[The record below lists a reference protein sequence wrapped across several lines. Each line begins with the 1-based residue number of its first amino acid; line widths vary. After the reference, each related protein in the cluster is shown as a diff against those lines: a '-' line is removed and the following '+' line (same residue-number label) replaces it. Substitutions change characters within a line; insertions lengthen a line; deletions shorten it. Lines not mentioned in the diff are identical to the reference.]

1 KDDGKKVSDN
11 SGQDADDKKF
21 AVKDQQSKAMPNV
34 GSATVE
40 SVSSTSQETVEASDK
55 NAFSNLVNTSKLK
68 TQAKVNQKNADQN
81 NDGKDDG
88 KKVSD
93 NSGQDADDKKVA
105 VKDQQSKAMPN
116 VGSATVE
123 SVSSTSQ
130 ETVEAS
136 DRNAFSNL
144 VNNSKSK
151 TQAKVN
157 QKNADQNNDGKK
169 VSDNSGQDADDKKV
183 AVKDQQ
189 SDEKQ
194 TEKDQTATVQ
204 AEIQPV
210 QLQEVKAISETDVK
224 PSVTENQ
231 PSDAVTVSEVSE
243 SDSNQ
248 KLATI
253 QQTVTIDGQTD
264 EAQAHPSKDAD
275 EKTQASAATT
285 QNGPTVGVQTK
296 DTVQTSLEQMQA
308 FQSTS
313 VAQTQQTSQNQ
324 VQQATNQPQ
333 QTQSIVKV
341 EEVGTVQNVE
351 TQASDAKVDLNE
363 LATLNN
369 QAQAIQTAPA
379 DTKAAF
385 SAKMNVAT
393 TRAAEKLAQ
402 PIVEKVSTSVA
413 PNGELKTITLQ
424 LTPAKLGN
432 VRIVMHVSEQ
442 GISLKFNVQTD
453 QAKQLLQSVTG
464 KLEQILKNAEANATQ
479 RTTQSFN
486 LQKADQPETVTKTP
500 QFEQDTSS
508 LLNSNQNGSQQFNQ
522 NSMRQMR
529 TVNGYR
535 KAPVLETK
543 QEDEDKKEQVP
554 TSTISILA

>member
-1 KDDGKKVSDN
+1 ME
-11 SGQDADDKKF
+11 
-21 AVKDQQSKAMPNV
+21 KAMPSV
-34 GSATVE
+34 SSAAVE
-40 SVSSTSQETVEASDK
+40 SVSSTSQKTVKASDK
-55 NAFSNLVNTSKLK
+55 NAFSKLVNKSRSK
-68 TQAKVNQKNADQN
+68 TQAKVNQKNAGQN

-93 NSGQDADDKKVA
+93 NSKQDADDK
-105 VKDQQSKAMPN
+105 
-116 VGSATVE
+116 E
-123 SVSSTSQ
+123 
-130 ETVEAS
+130 
-136 DRNAFSNL
+136 
-144 VNNSKSK
+144 
-151 TQAKVN
+151 
-157 QKNADQNNDGKK
+157 
-169 VSDNSGQDADDKKV
+169 V

-204 AEIQPV
+204 AEVQPV
-210 QLQEVKAISETDVK
+210 QVQEVKAISGTDVK

-231 PSDAVTVSEVSE
+231 TSDAATVSEVSE
-243 SDSNQ
+243 SDSEQ

-253 QQTVTIDGQTD
+253 QQTVTIDDQTD
-264 EAQAHPSKDAD
+264 EAQAQPAEDAD

-285 QNGPTVGVQTK
+285 QNGQTVDVQTK
-296 DTVQTSLEQMQA
+296 DNVQTSREQMQA
-308 FQSTS
+308 VQATST
-313 VAQTQQTSQNQ
+313 AQTQQTNQNQ

-333 QTQSIVKV
+333 QTRSTVKV

-351 TQASDAKVDLNE
+351 TQAGDAKVDLNE

-369 QAQAIQTAPA
+369 QAQAIQTAPV

-413 PNGELKTITLQ
+413 PNGGLKTITLQ
-424 LTPAKLGN
+424 LTPARLGN
-432 VRIVMHVSEQ
+432 VRVVMHVSEQ

-508 LLNSNQNGSQQFNQ
+508 LLNSNQNGSHQFNQ
-522 NSMRQMR
+522 NGMRQMR

-535 KAPVLETK
+535 KVPVLETK
-543 QEDEDKKEQVP
+543 QEDEDRKEQVP

>member
-1 KDDGKKVSDN
+1 MEKV
-11 SGQDADDKKF
+11 
-21 AVKDQQSKAMPNV
+21 MPNV

-40 SVSSTSQETVEASDK
+40 SVSGTSQKTVKASDK
-55 NAFSNLVNTSKLK
+55 NAFSKLVNKSKSK
-68 TQAKVNQKNADQN
+68 TQAKVNQKNANQN

-93 NSGQDADDKKVA
+93 NSK
-105 VKDQQSKAMPN
+105 
-116 VGSATVE
+116 
-123 SVSSTSQ
+123 
-130 ETVEAS
+130 
-136 DRNAFSNL
+136 
-144 VNNSKSK
+144 
-151 TQAKVN
+151 
-157 QKNADQNNDGKK
+157 
-169 VSDNSGQDADDKKV
+169 QDADDKKV

-210 QLQEVKAISETDVK
+210 QVQEVKAISETDVK

-231 PSDAVTVSEVSE
+231 TSDAATVSEVSE
-243 SDSNQ
+243 SDSDQ

-253 QQTVTIDGQTD
+253 QQTVTIDVQTD
-264 EAQAHPSKDAD
+264 EAQAQPVEDAD

-285 QNGPTVGVQTK
+285 QNGQTVDVQTK
-296 DTVQTSLEQMQA
+296 DNVQTSREQMQA
-308 FQSTS
+308 VQATS
-313 VAQTQQTSQNQ
+313 VAQTQQ
-324 VQQATNQPQ
+324 ATNQPQ
-333 QTQSIVKV
+333 AMNQTQQTQSTVKV

-369 QAQAIQTAPA
+369 QARAIQTAPA

-413 PNGELKTITLQ
+413 PNGGLKTITLQ

-522 NSMRQMR
+522 NGMRQMR

>member
-1 KDDGKKVSDN
+1 MEKV
-11 SGQDADDKKF
+11 
-21 AVKDQQSKAMPNV
+21 MPNV

-40 SVSSTSQETVEASDK
+40 SVSGTSPKTVKASNK
-55 NAFSNLVNTSKLK
+55 NAFSKLVNKSKSK

-93 NSGQDADDKKVA
+93 NSKQDADDKKVA
-105 VKDQQSKAMPN
+105 
-116 VGSATVE
+116 G
-123 SVSSTSQ
+123 
-130 ETVEAS
+130 
-136 DRNAFSNL
+136 
-144 VNNSKSK
+144 
-151 TQAKVN
+151 
-157 QKNADQNNDGKK
+157 
-169 VSDNSGQDADDKKV
+169 
-183 AVKDQQ
+183 KDQQ

-204 AEIQPV
+204 AEV
-210 QLQEVKAISETDVK
+210 QQVQVQEVKAISETDVK
-224 PSVTENQ
+224 PSVTENKT
-231 PSDAVTVSEVSE
+231 SDAATVSEVSE
-243 SDSNQ
+243 SDSDQ
-248 KLATI
+248 KSATV
-253 QQTVTIDGQTD
+253 QQTGTTDVQT
-264 EAQAHPSKDAD
+264 EEVQAQPAEDAD
-275 EKTQASAATT
+275 EKTQASAAMA
-285 QNGPTVGVQTK
+285 QNGQTVDVQTN
-296 DTVQTSLEQMQA
+296 VQTSQEQMQA
-308 FQSTS
+308 VQATS
-313 VAQTQQTSQNQ
+313 VAQTQQTNQNQ

-333 QTQSIVKV
+333 QTQSTVKV

-351 TQASDAKVDLNE
+351 AQASDAKVDLNE

-369 QAQAIQTAPA
+369 QSQALQSAPA

-402 PIVEKVSTSVA
+402 PIVEKVSTSVGQ
-413 PNGELKTITLQ
+413 NGGLKTITLQ

-432 VRIVMHVSEQ
+432 VRVVMHVSEQ

-522 NSMRQMR
+522 NGMRQMR

>member
-1 KDDGKKVSDN
+1 MEKV
-11 SGQDADDKKF
+11 
-21 AVKDQQSKAMPNV
+21 MPNV

-40 SVSSTSQETVEASDK
+40 SVSGTSPKTVKASDK
-55 NAFSNLVNTSKLK
+55 NAFSKLVNKSKSK

-93 NSGQDADDKKVA
+93 NSKQDADDKKVA
-105 VKDQQSKAMPN
+105 
-116 VGSATVE
+116 G
-123 SVSSTSQ
+123 
-130 ETVEAS
+130 
-136 DRNAFSNL
+136 
-144 VNNSKSK
+144 
-151 TQAKVN
+151 
-157 QKNADQNNDGKK
+157 
-169 VSDNSGQDADDKKV
+169 
-183 AVKDQQ
+183 KDQQ

-204 AEIQPV
+204 AEV
-210 QLQEVKAISETDVK
+210 QQVQVQEVKAISETDVK

-231 PSDAVTVSEVSE
+231 TSDAATVSEVSE
-243 SDSNQ
+243 SDSDQ
-248 KLATI
+248 KSATV
-253 QQTVTIDGQTD
+253 QQTGTTDVQT
-264 EAQAHPSKDAD
+264 EEVQAQPAEDAD
-275 EKTQASAATT
+275 EKTQASAAMA
-285 QNGPTVGVQTK
+285 QNEQTVDVQTN
-296 DTVQTSLEQMQA
+296 VQTSQEQMQA
-308 FQSTS
+308 VQATS
-313 VAQTQQTSQNQ
+313 VAQTQQTNQNQ

-333 QTQSIVKV
+333 QTQSTVKV

-351 TQASDAKVDLNE
+351 AQASDAKVDLNE

-369 QAQAIQTAPA
+369 QAQALQSAPA

-402 PIVEKVSTSVA
+402 PIVEKVSTSVGQ
-413 PNGELKTITLQ
+413 NGGLKTITLQ

-432 VRIVMHVSEQ
+432 VRVVMHVSEQ

-522 NSMRQMR
+522 NGMRQMR

>member
-1 KDDGKKVSDN
+1 MGKTI
-11 SGQDADDKKF
+11 
-21 AVKDQQSKAMPNV
+21 PNV
-34 GSATVE
+34 SSVAVE
-40 SVSSTSQETVEASDK
+40 SVSGTSQKTVKASDK
-55 NAFSNLVNTSKLK
+55 NAFSKLVNKSKSK
-68 TQAKVNQKNADQN
+68 TQAKVNQKNAGQN

-93 NSGQDADDKKVA
+93 NSKQDADDKKVA
-105 VKDQQSKAMPN
+105 
-116 VGSATVE
+116 G
-123 SVSSTSQ
+123 
-130 ETVEAS
+130 
-136 DRNAFSNL
+136 
-144 VNNSKSK
+144 
-151 TQAKVN
+151 
-157 QKNADQNNDGKK
+157 
-169 VSDNSGQDADDKKV
+169 
-183 AVKDQQ
+183 KDQQ

-210 QLQEVKAISETDVK
+210 QVQEVKAISETDVK
-224 PSVTENQ
+224 PSVTEDQ
-231 PSDAVTVSEVSE
+231 TSDAATVSEVSE
-243 SDSNQ
+243 SDSEQ
-248 KLATI
+248 KPATI
-253 QQTVTIDGQTD
+253 QQTVTIDVQTD
-264 EAQAHPSKDAD
+264 EAQAQPAEDAD

-285 QNGPTVGVQTK
+285 QNGQTVDVQTK
-296 DTVQTSLEQMQA
+296 DNVQTSREQMQA
-308 FQSTS
+308 VQATS
-313 VAQTQQTSQNQ
+313 VAQTQQTNQNQ

-333 QTQSIVKV
+333 QTQSTVKV

-369 QAQAIQTAPA
+369 QAQAIQTAQA

-413 PNGELKTITLQ
+413 PNGGLKTITLQ

-522 NSMRQMR
+522 NGMRQMR

>member
-1 KDDGKKVSDN
+1 MGK
-11 SGQDADDKKF
+11 AI
-21 AVKDQQSKAMPNV
+21 PNV
-34 GSATVE
+34 NSVAVE
-40 SVSSTSQETVEASDK
+40 SVSSTSQKTVKASDE
-55 NAFSNLVNTSKLK
+55 NAFSKLVNKSRSK
-68 TQAKVNQKNADQN
+68 TQAKVNQKNVGQN

-93 NSGQDADDKKVA
+93 NSKQDADDKKVA
-105 VKDQQSKAMPN
+105 VKDQQ
-116 VGSATVE
+116 
-123 SVSSTSQ
+123 
-130 ETVEAS
+130 
-136 DRNAFSNL
+136 F
-144 VNNSKSK
+144 
-151 TQAKVN
+151 
-157 QKNADQNNDGKK
+157 
-169 VSDNSGQDADDKKV
+169 
-183 AVKDQQ
+183 
-189 SDEKQ
+189 DEKQ

-210 QLQEVKAISETDVK
+210 QVQEVKAISETDVK
-224 PSVTENQ
+224 PSVTEDQ
-231 PSDAVTVSEVSE
+231 TSDAATVSEVSE
-243 SDSNQ
+243 SDSDQ
-248 KLATI
+248 KSATV
-253 QQTVTIDGQTD
+253 QQTGTTDVQT
-264 EAQAHPSKDAD
+264 EEVQAQPAEDAD
-275 EKTQASAATT
+275 EKTQASAAMA
-285 QNGPTVGVQTK
+285 QNEQTVDVQTN
-296 DTVQTSLEQMQA
+296 VQTSQEQMQA
-308 FQSTS
+308 VQATS
-313 VAQTQQTSQNQ
+313 VAQTQQTNQNQ

-333 QTQSIVKV
+333 QTQSTVKV

-369 QAQAIQTAPA
+369 QAQALHSAPA

-385 SAKMNVAT
+385 SAEMNVAT

-402 PIVEKVSTSVA
+402 PIVEKVSTSVGQ
-413 PNGELKTITLQ
+413 NGGLKTITLQ

-432 VRIVMHVSEQ
+432 VRVVMHVSEQ
-442 GISLKFNVQTD
+442 GISLKFNVQND

-479 RTTQSFN
+479 RATQSFN
-486 LQKADQPETVTKTP
+486 LQKTDQPETVTKTP

-522 NSMRQMR
+522 NGMRQMR

>member
-1 KDDGKKVSDN
+1 MEKV
-11 SGQDADDKKF
+11 
-21 AVKDQQSKAMPNV
+21 MPNV

-40 SVSSTSQETVEASDK
+40 SVSGTSPKTVKASDK
-55 NAFSNLVNTSKLK
+55 NAFSKLVNKSKSK

-93 NSGQDADDKKVA
+93 NSKQDADDKKVA
-105 VKDQQSKAMPN
+105 
-116 VGSATVE
+116 G
-123 SVSSTSQ
+123 
-130 ETVEAS
+130 
-136 DRNAFSNL
+136 
-144 VNNSKSK
+144 
-151 TQAKVN
+151 
-157 QKNADQNNDGKK
+157 
-169 VSDNSGQDADDKKV
+169 
-183 AVKDQQ
+183 KDQQ

-210 QLQEVKAISETDVK
+210 QVQEVKAISETDVK

-231 PSDAVTVSEVSE
+231 TSDATTVSEVSE
-243 SDSNQ
+243 SDSDQ
-248 KLATI
+248 KSAMI
-253 QQTVTIDGQTD
+253 QQTVTIDVQTD
-264 EAQAHPSKDAD
+264 EAQAQPAEDAD

-285 QNGPTVGVQTK
+285 QNGQTVDVQTK
-296 DTVQTSLEQMQA
+296 DNVQTSQKQMQA
-308 FQSTS
+308 VQATS
-313 VAQTQQTSQNQ
+313 VAQ

-333 QTQSIVKV
+333 QTQSTVKV

-351 TQASDAKVDLNE
+351 AQASDAKVDLNE

-369 QAQAIQTAPA
+369 QAQALQSAPA

-402 PIVEKVSTSVA
+402 PIVEKVSTSVGQ
-413 PNGELKTITLQ
+413 NGGLKTITLQ

-432 VRIVMHVSEQ
+432 VRVVMHVSEQ

-522 NSMRQMR
+522 NGMRQMR

>member
-1 KDDGKKVSDN
+1 MEKV
-11 SGQDADDKKF
+11 
-21 AVKDQQSKAMPNV
+21 MPNV

-40 SVSSTSQETVEASDK
+40 SVSSTSQKTVKASDK
-55 NAFSNLVNTSKLK
+55 NAFSKLVNK
-68 TQAKVNQKNADQN
+68 
-81 NDGKDDG
+81 
-88 KKVSD
+88 
-93 NSGQDADDKKVA
+93 
-105 VKDQQSKAMPN
+105 
-116 VGSATVE
+116 
-123 SVSSTSQ
+123 
-130 ETVEAS
+130 
-136 DRNAFSNL
+136 
-144 VNNSKSK
+144 SKSK

-157 QKNADQNNDGKK
+157 QKNAGQKNAGKDDGKK
-169 VSDNSGQDADDKKV
+169 VSDNSKQDADDKKV

-210 QLQEVKAISETDVK
+210 QVREVKAISETDVK

-231 PSDAVTVSEVSE
+231 TSDAATVSEVSE
-243 SDSNQ
+243 SYSNQ

-253 QQTVTIDGQTD
+253 QQTVTIDVQTD
-264 EAQAHPSKDAD
+264 EAQAQPAEDAD
-275 EKTQASAATT
+275 EKTQASAVTT
-285 QNGPTVGVQTK
+285 QNGQTVDVQTK
-296 DTVQTSLEQMQA
+296 DNVQTSREQMQA
-308 FQSTS
+308 VQATS

-324 VQQATNQPQ
+324 VQQAMNQTQ

-402 PIVEKVSTSVA
+402 PIVEKISTAVA
-413 PNGELKTITLQ
+413 PNGGLKTITLQ

-522 NSMRQMR
+522 NGMRQMR

>member
-1 KDDGKKVSDN
+1 MEKV
-11 SGQDADDKKF
+11 
-21 AVKDQQSKAMPNV
+21 MPNV

-40 SVSSTSQETVEASDK
+40 SVSGTSPKTVKASDK
-55 NAFSNLVNTSKLK
+55 NAFSKLVNKSKSK

-93 NSGQDADDKKVA
+93 NSKQDADDKKVA
-105 VKDQQSKAMPN
+105 
-116 VGSATVE
+116 G
-123 SVSSTSQ
+123 
-130 ETVEAS
+130 
-136 DRNAFSNL
+136 
-144 VNNSKSK
+144 
-151 TQAKVN
+151 
-157 QKNADQNNDGKK
+157 
-169 VSDNSGQDADDKKV
+169 
-183 AVKDQQ
+183 KDQQ

-204 AEIQPV
+204 AEV
-210 QLQEVKAISETDVK
+210 QQVQVQEVKAISETDVK
-224 PSVTENQ
+224 PSVTENKT
-231 PSDAVTVSEVSE
+231 SDAATVSEVSE
-243 SDSNQ
+243 SDSDQ
-248 KLATI
+248 KSATV
-253 QQTVTIDGQTD
+253 QQTGTTDVQT
-264 EAQAHPSKDAD
+264 EEVQAQPAEDAD
-275 EKTQASAATT
+275 EKTQASAAMA
-285 QNGPTVGVQTK
+285 QNEQTVDVQTN
-296 DTVQTSLEQMQA
+296 VQTSQEQMQA
-308 FQSTS
+308 VQATS
-313 VAQTQQTSQNQ
+313 VAQTQQTNQNQ

-333 QTQSIVKV
+333 QTQSTVKV

-351 TQASDAKVDLNE
+351 AQASDAKVDLNE

-402 PIVEKVSTSVA
+402 PIVEKISTSVA
-413 PNGELKTITLQ
+413 PNGGLKTITLQ

-464 KLEQILKNAEANATQ
+464 KLEQILKNAEASATQ

-522 NSMRQMR
+522 NGMRQMR

>member
-1 KDDGKKVSDN
+1 MEKV
-11 SGQDADDKKF
+11 
-21 AVKDQQSKAMPNV
+21 MPNV

-40 SVSSTSQETVEASDK
+40 SVSGTSPKTVKASDK
-55 NAFSNLVNTSKLK
+55 NAFSKLVNKSKSK

-93 NSGQDADDKKVA
+93 NSKQDADDKKVA
-105 VKDQQSKAMPN
+105 
-116 VGSATVE
+116 G
-123 SVSSTSQ
+123 
-130 ETVEAS
+130 
-136 DRNAFSNL
+136 
-144 VNNSKSK
+144 
-151 TQAKVN
+151 
-157 QKNADQNNDGKK
+157 
-169 VSDNSGQDADDKKV
+169 
-183 AVKDQQ
+183 KDQQ

-204 AEIQPV
+204 AEV
-210 QLQEVKAISETDVK
+210 QQVQVQEVKAISETDVK
-224 PSVTENQ
+224 PSVTENKT
-231 PSDAVTVSEVSE
+231 SDAATVSEVSE
-243 SDSNQ
+243 SDSDQ
-248 KLATI
+248 KSATV
-253 QQTVTIDGQTD
+253 QQTGTTDVQT
-264 EAQAHPSKDAD
+264 EEVQAQPAEDAD
-275 EKTQASAATT
+275 EKTQASAAMA
-285 QNGPTVGVQTK
+285 QNEQTVDVQTN
-296 DTVQTSLEQMQA
+296 VQTSQEQMQA
-308 FQSTS
+308 VQATS
-313 VAQTQQTSQNQ
+313 VAQTQQTNQNQ

-333 QTQSIVKV
+333 QTQSTVKV
-341 EEVGTVQNVE
+341 EAVGTVQNVE
-351 TQASDAKVDLNE
+351 AQASDAKVDLNE

-402 PIVEKVSTSVA
+402 PIVEKISTSVA
-413 PNGELKTITLQ
+413 PNGGLKTITLQ

-522 NSMRQMR
+522 NGMRQMR

>member
-1 KDDGKKVSDN
+1 MGK
-11 SGQDADDKKF
+11 AI
-21 AVKDQQSKAMPNV
+21 PNV
-34 GSATVE
+34 NSVAVE
-40 SVSSTSQETVEASDK
+40 SVSSTSQKTVKASDK
-55 NAFSNLVNTSKLK
+55 NAFSKLVNKSRSK
-68 TQAKVNQKNADQN
+68 TQAKVNQKNVGQN

-93 NSGQDADDKKVA
+93 NSKQDADDKKVA
-105 VKDQQSKAMPN
+105 VKDQQ
-116 VGSATVE
+116 
-123 SVSSTSQ
+123 
-130 ETVEAS
+130 
-136 DRNAFSNL
+136 F
-144 VNNSKSK
+144 
-151 TQAKVN
+151 
-157 QKNADQNNDGKK
+157 
-169 VSDNSGQDADDKKV
+169 
-183 AVKDQQ
+183 
-189 SDEKQ
+189 DEKQ

-210 QLQEVKAISETDVK
+210 QVQEVKAISETDVK
-224 PSVTENQ
+224 PSVTEDQ
-231 PSDAVTVSEVSE
+231 TSDAATVSEVSE
-243 SDSNQ
+243 SDSDQ
-248 KLATI
+248 KSATV
-253 QQTVTIDGQTD
+253 QQTGTTDVQT
-264 EAQAHPSKDAD
+264 EEVQAQPAEDAD
-275 EKTQASAATT
+275 EKTQASAAMA
-285 QNGPTVGVQTK
+285 QNEQTVDVQTN
-296 DTVQTSLEQMQA
+296 VQTSQEQMQA
-308 FQSTS
+308 VQATS
-313 VAQTQQTSQNQ
+313 VAQTQQTNQNQ

-333 QTQSIVKV
+333 QTQSTVKV

-369 QAQAIQTAPA
+369 QAQALQSAPA

-402 PIVEKVSTSVA
+402 PIVEKVSTSVGQ
-413 PNGELKTITLQ
+413 NGGLKTITLQ

-432 VRIVMHVSEQ
+432 VRVVMHVSEQ
-442 GISLKFNVQTD
+442 GISLKFNVQND

-479 RTTQSFN
+479 RATQSFN
-486 LQKADQPETVTKTP
+486 LQKTDQPKTVTKTP

-522 NSMRQMR
+522 NGMRQMR

>member
-1 KDDGKKVSDN
+1 MEKV
-11 SGQDADDKKF
+11 
-21 AVKDQQSKAMPNV
+21 MPNV

-40 SVSSTSQETVEASDK
+40 SVSGTSPKTVKASDK
-55 NAFSNLVNTSKLK
+55 NAFSKLVNKSKSK

-93 NSGQDADDKKVA
+93 NSKQDADDKKVA
-105 VKDQQSKAMPN
+105 
-116 VGSATVE
+116 G
-123 SVSSTSQ
+123 
-130 ETVEAS
+130 
-136 DRNAFSNL
+136 
-144 VNNSKSK
+144 
-151 TQAKVN
+151 
-157 QKNADQNNDGKK
+157 
-169 VSDNSGQDADDKKV
+169 
-183 AVKDQQ
+183 KDQQ

-210 QLQEVKAISETDVK
+210 QVQEVKAISETDVK
-224 PSVTENQ
+224 PSVTENKT
-231 PSDAVTVSEVSE
+231 SDAATVSEVSE
-243 SDSNQ
+243 SDSDQ
-248 KLATI
+248 KSATV
-253 QQTVTIDGQTD
+253 QQTGTTDVQT
-264 EAQAHPSKDAD
+264 EEVQAQPAEDAD
-275 EKTQASAATT
+275 EKTQASAAMA
-285 QNGPTVGVQTK
+285 QNEQTVDVQTN
-296 DTVQTSLEQMQA
+296 VQTSQEQMQA
-308 FQSTS
+308 VQATS
-313 VAQTQQTSQNQ
+313 VAQTQQT
-324 VQQATNQPQ
+324 NQPQ
-333 QTQSIVKV
+333 QTQSTVKV

-351 TQASDAKVDLNE
+351 AQASDAKVDLNE

-369 QAQAIQTAPA
+369 QAQALQSAPA

-402 PIVEKVSTSVA
+402 PIVEKVSTSVGQ
-413 PNGELKTITLQ
+413 NGGLKTITLQ

-432 VRIVMHVSEQ
+432 VRVVMHVSEQ

-464 KLEQILKNAEANATQ
+464 KLEQILKNAEANSTQ
-479 RTTQSFN
+479 RATQSFN
-486 LQKADQPETVTKTP
+486 LQKTDQPETVTKTP

-522 NSMRQMR
+522 NGMRQMR

>member
-1 KDDGKKVSDN
+1 MEKV
-11 SGQDADDKKF
+11 
-21 AVKDQQSKAMPNV
+21 MPNV
-34 GSATVE
+34 NSATVE
-40 SVSSTSQETVEASDK
+40 SVSGTSQKTVKASDK
-55 NAFSNLVNTSKLK
+55 NAFSKLVNKSRSK
-68 TQAKVNQKNADQN
+68 TQAKVNQKNAGQN

-93 NSGQDADDKKVA
+93 NSKQNADDKKVA
-105 VKDQQSKAMPN
+105 
-116 VGSATVE
+116 G
-123 SVSSTSQ
+123 
-130 ETVEAS
+130 
-136 DRNAFSNL
+136 
-144 VNNSKSK
+144 
-151 TQAKVN
+151 
-157 QKNADQNNDGKK
+157 
-169 VSDNSGQDADDKKV
+169 
-183 AVKDQQ
+183 KDQQ

-194 TEKDQTATVQ
+194 TEKAQTATVQ

-210 QLQEVKAISETDVK
+210 QVQEVKAISETDVK
-224 PSVTENQ
+224 HSVTENQ
-231 PSDAVTVSEVSE
+231 TSDASTVSEVSE
-243 SDSNQ
+243 SDSDQ

-253 QQTVTIDGQTD
+253 QQTVTIDVQTD
-264 EAQAHPSKDAD
+264 EAQAQPAEDAD
-275 EKTQASAATT
+275 EKTQAPAATT
-285 QNGPTVGVQTK
+285 QNGQTVDVQTK
-296 DTVQTSLEQMQA
+296 DNVQTSREQMQA
-308 FQSTS
+308 VQATS
-313 VAQTQQTSQNQ
+313 VAQTQQTNQNQ

-333 QTQSIVKV
+333 QAQTTVKV

-351 TQASDAKVDLNE
+351 AQAGDAKVDLNE

-369 QAQAIQTAPA
+369 QAQALQNAPA

-393 TRAAEKLAQ
+393 TRVAEKLAQ

-413 PNGELKTITLQ
+413 PNGGLKTITLQ

-432 VRIVMHVSEQ
+432 VRVVMHVSEQ
-442 GISLKFNVQTD
+442 GISLKFNVQND

-486 LQKADQPETVTKTP
+486 LQKTDQPETVTKTP

-522 NSMRQMR
+522 NGMRQMR

>member
-1 KDDGKKVSDN
+1 ME
-11 SGQDADDKKF
+11 
-21 AVKDQQSKAMPNV
+21 KAMPSV
-34 GSATVE
+34 SSAAVE
-40 SVSSTSQETVEASDK
+40 SVSSTSQKTVKASDK
-55 NAFSNLVNTSKLK
+55 NAFSKLVNKSRSK
-68 TQAKVNQKNADQN
+68 TQAKVNQKNAGQN

-93 NSGQDADDKKVA
+93 NSK
-105 VKDQQSKAMPN
+105 
-116 VGSATVE
+116 
-123 SVSSTSQ
+123 
-130 ETVEAS
+130 
-136 DRNAFSNL
+136 
-144 VNNSKSK
+144 
-151 TQAKVN
+151 
-157 QKNADQNNDGKK
+157 
-169 VSDNSGQDADDKKV
+169 QDADDKKV

-204 AEIQPV
+204 AEVQPV
-210 QLQEVKAISETDVK
+210 QVQEVKAISGTDVK

-231 PSDAVTVSEVSE
+231 TTDAATVSEVSE
-243 SDSNQ
+243 SDSEQ

-253 QQTVTIDGQTD
+253 QQTVTIDVQTD
-264 EAQAHPSKDAD
+264 EAQAQPAEDAD

-285 QNGPTVGVQTK
+285 QNGQTVDVQTK
-296 DTVQTSLEQMQA
+296 DNVQTSREQMQA
-308 FQSTS
+308 VQATST
-313 VAQTQQTSQNQ
+313 AQTQQTNQNQ

-333 QTQSIVKV
+333 QTRATVKV

-351 TQASDAKVDLNE
+351 TQAGDAKVDLNE

-413 PNGELKTITLQ
+413 PNGGLKTITLQ
-424 LTPAKLGN
+424 LTPARLGN
-432 VRIVMHVSEQ
+432 VRVVMHVSEQ

-508 LLNSNQNGSQQFNQ
+508 LLNSNQNGSHQFNQ
-522 NSMRQMR
+522 NGMRQMR

-535 KAPVLETK
+535 KVPVLETK
-543 QEDEDKKEQVP
+543 QEDEDRKEQVP

>member
-1 KDDGKKVSDN
+1 MEKV
-11 SGQDADDKKF
+11 
-21 AVKDQQSKAMPNV
+21 MPNV

-40 SVSSTSQETVEASDK
+40 SVLGTSPKTVKASDK
-55 NAFSNLVNTSKLK
+55 NAFSKLVNKSKSK

-93 NSGQDADDKKVA
+93 NSKQDADDKKVA
-105 VKDQQSKAMPN
+105 
-116 VGSATVE
+116 G
-123 SVSSTSQ
+123 
-130 ETVEAS
+130 
-136 DRNAFSNL
+136 
-144 VNNSKSK
+144 
-151 TQAKVN
+151 
-157 QKNADQNNDGKK
+157 
-169 VSDNSGQDADDKKV
+169 
-183 AVKDQQ
+183 KDQQ

-204 AEIQPV
+204 AEV
-210 QLQEVKAISETDVK
+210 QQVQVQEVKAISETDVK
-224 PSVTENQ
+224 PSVTENKT
-231 PSDAVTVSEVSE
+231 SDAATVSEVSE
-243 SDSNQ
+243 SDSDQ
-248 KLATI
+248 KSATV
-253 QQTVTIDGQTD
+253 QQTGTTDVQT
-264 EAQAHPSKDAD
+264 EEVQAQPAEDAD

-285 QNGPTVGVQTK
+285 QNGQTVDVQTK
-296 DTVQTSLEQMQA
+296 DNVQTSREQMQA
-308 FQSTS
+308 QATS

-333 QTQSIVKV
+333 QTQSTVKV

-402 PIVEKVSTSVA
+402 PIVEKISTSVA
-413 PNGELKTITLQ
+413 PNGGLKTITLQ

-522 NSMRQMR
+522 NGMRQMR

>member
-1 KDDGKKVSDN
+1 MEKV
-11 SGQDADDKKF
+11 
-21 AVKDQQSKAMPNV
+21 MPNV
-34 GSATVE
+34 GSVMVE
-40 SVSSTSQETVEASDK
+40 AVSSTSQKTVKASDK
-55 NAFSNLVNTSKLK
+55 NAFSKLVSKSRAK
-68 TQAKVNQKNADQN
+68 TQTKVNQKKAGQN
-81 NDGKDDG
+81 NAGKDDG

-93 NSGQDADDKKVA
+93 NSKQDTDDKRVA
-105 VKDQQSKAMPN
+105 
-116 VGSATVE
+116 G
-123 SVSSTSQ
+123 
-130 ETVEAS
+130 
-136 DRNAFSNL
+136 
-144 VNNSKSK
+144 
-151 TQAKVN
+151 
-157 QKNADQNNDGKK
+157 
-169 VSDNSGQDADDKKV
+169 
-183 AVKDQQ
+183 KDQQ

-204 AEIQPV
+204 AEV
-210 QLQEVKAISETDVK
+210 QQVQVQEVKAISETDVK
-224 PSVTENQ
+224 PSVTEDQ
-231 PSDAVTVSEVSE
+231 TSDVATVSEVSE
-243 SDSNQ
+243 SDSEQ
-248 KLATI
+248 KPATI
-253 QQTVTIDGQTD
+253 QQTVTIDVQTD
-264 EAQAHPSKDAD
+264 EAQAQPAEDAD
-275 EKTQASAATT
+275 EKTQAPAATT
-285 QNGPTVGVQTK
+285 QNGQTVDVQTK
-296 DTVQTSLEQMQA
+296 DNVQTSREQMQA
-308 FQSTS
+308 VQATS
-313 VAQTQQTSQNQ
+313 VAQTQQTNQNQ

-333 QTQSIVKV
+333 QTQSTVKV

-369 QAQAIQTAPA
+369 QAQALQSAPA
-379 DTKAAF
+379 DMKAAF

-402 PIVEKVSTSVA
+402 PIVEKVSTSVGQ
-413 PNGELKTITLQ
+413 NGGLKTITLQ

-432 VRIVMHVSEQ
+432 VRVVMHVSEQ

-522 NSMRQMR
+522 NGMRQMR

>member
-1 KDDGKKVSDN
+1 MGK
-11 SGQDADDKKF
+11 AI
-21 AVKDQQSKAMPNV
+21 PNV
-34 GSATVE
+34 NSVAVE
-40 SVSSTSQETVEASDK
+40 SVSSTSQKTVKASDK
-55 NAFSNLVNTSKLK
+55 NAFSKLVNKSRSK
-68 TQAKVNQKNADQN
+68 TQAKVNQKNVGQN

-93 NSGQDADDKKVA
+93 NSKQDADDKKVA
-105 VKDQQSKAMPN
+105 VKDQQ
-116 VGSATVE
+116 
-123 SVSSTSQ
+123 
-130 ETVEAS
+130 
-136 DRNAFSNL
+136 F
-144 VNNSKSK
+144 
-151 TQAKVN
+151 
-157 QKNADQNNDGKK
+157 
-169 VSDNSGQDADDKKV
+169 
-183 AVKDQQ
+183 
-189 SDEKQ
+189 DEKQ

-210 QLQEVKAISETDVK
+210 QVQEVKAISETDVK
-224 PSVTENQ
+224 PSVTEDQ
-231 PSDAVTVSEVSE
+231 TSDAATVSEVSE
-243 SDSNQ
+243 SDSDQ
-248 KLATI
+248 KSATV
-253 QQTVTIDGQTD
+253 QQTGTTDVQT
-264 EAQAHPSKDAD
+264 EEVQAQPAEDAD
-275 EKTQASAATT
+275 EKTQASAAMA
-285 QNGPTVGVQTK
+285 QNEQTVDVQTN
-296 DTVQTSLEQMQA
+296 VQTSQEQMQA
-308 FQSTS
+308 VQATS
-313 VAQTQQTSQNQ
+313 VAQTQQTNQNQ

-333 QTQSIVKV
+333 QTQSTVKV

-369 QAQAIQTAPA
+369 QAQALQSAPA

-402 PIVEKVSTSVA
+402 PIVEKVSTSVGQ
-413 PNGELKTITLQ
+413 NGGLKTITLP

-432 VRIVMHVSEQ
+432 VRVVMHVSEQ
-442 GISLKFNVQTD
+442 GISLKFNVQND

-522 NSMRQMR
+522 NGMRQMR

>member
-1 KDDGKKVSDN
+1 ME
-11 SGQDADDKKF
+11 
-21 AVKDQQSKAMPNV
+21 KAMPNV

-40 SVSSTSQETVEASDK
+40 SVSSTSQKTVEASDK
-55 NAFSNLVNTSKLK
+55 
-68 TQAKVNQKNADQN
+68 
-81 NDGKDDG
+81 
-88 KKVSD
+88 
-93 NSGQDADDKKVA
+93 
-105 VKDQQSKAMPN
+105 
-116 VGSATVE
+116 
-123 SVSSTSQ
+123 
-130 ETVEAS
+130 
-136 DRNAFSNL
+136 NAFSNL

-157 QKNADQNNDGKK
+157 QKNADQKNDGKK

-204 AEIQPV
+204 AEIQLV

-253 QQTVTIDGQTD
+253 QQTVTIDVQTD

-308 FQSTS
+308 VQSTS

-324 VQQATNQPQ
+324 VQQAMNQPQATQQTSQNQVQQAMNQPQ
-333 QTQSIVKV
+333 QNQLKVKV

-351 TQASDAKVDLNE
+351 TRASDAKVDLNE

-369 QAQAIQTAPA
+369 QSRAIQTAPA
-379 DTKAAF
+379 DTKTAF

-413 PNGELKTITLQ
+413 PNGGLKTITLQ

-486 LQKADQPETVTKTP
+486 LQKAYQPEIVTKTP
-500 QFEQDTSS
+500 QFEQDMSS

>member
-1 KDDGKKVSDN
+1 MGK
-11 SGQDADDKKF
+11 AI
-21 AVKDQQSKAMPNV
+21 PNV
-34 GSATVE
+34 SSVAVE
-40 SVSSTSQETVEASDK
+40 SVSGTSQKTVKASDK
-55 NAFSNLVNTSKLK
+55 NAFSKLVNKSRSK
-68 TQAKVNQKNADQN
+68 TQAKVNQKNVGQN

-93 NSGQDADDKKVA
+93 NSK
-105 VKDQQSKAMPN
+105 
-116 VGSATVE
+116 
-123 SVSSTSQ
+123 
-130 ETVEAS
+130 
-136 DRNAFSNL
+136 
-144 VNNSKSK
+144 
-151 TQAKVN
+151 
-157 QKNADQNNDGKK
+157 
-169 VSDNSGQDADDKKV
+169 QDADDKKV

-210 QLQEVKAISETDVK
+210 QVQEVKAISETDVK
-224 PSVTENQ
+224 PSVTEDQ
-231 PSDAVTVSEVSE
+231 TSDAATVSEVSE
-243 SDSNQ
+243 SDSEQ
-248 KLATI
+248 KPATI
-253 QQTVTIDGQTD
+253 QKTVTIDVQTD
-264 EAQAHPSKDAD
+264 EAQAQPAEDAD

-285 QNGPTVGVQTK
+285 ENGQTVDVQTK
-296 DTVQTSLEQMQA
+296 DNVQTSREQMQVVQA
-308 FQSTS
+308 TS
-313 VAQTQQTSQNQ
+313 VAQTQQTNQNQ

-333 QTQSIVKV
+333 QTQSTVKV

-351 TQASDAKVDLNE
+351 TQASDAKFDLNE

-379 DTKAAF
+379 DTKAVF

-522 NSMRQMR
+522 NGMRQMR

>member
-1 KDDGKKVSDN
+1 MEKV
-11 SGQDADDKKF
+11 
-21 AVKDQQSKAMPNV
+21 MPNV

-40 SVSSTSQETVEASDK
+40 SVSGTSPKTVKASNK
-55 NAFSNLVNTSKLK
+55 NAFSKLVNKSKSK

-93 NSGQDADDKKVA
+93 NSKQDADDKKVA
-105 VKDQQSKAMPN
+105 
-116 VGSATVE
+116 G
-123 SVSSTSQ
+123 
-130 ETVEAS
+130 
-136 DRNAFSNL
+136 
-144 VNNSKSK
+144 
-151 TQAKVN
+151 
-157 QKNADQNNDGKK
+157 
-169 VSDNSGQDADDKKV
+169 
-183 AVKDQQ
+183 KDQQ

-204 AEIQPV
+204 V
-210 QLQEVKAISETDVK
+210 QEVKAISETDVK

-231 PSDAVTVSEVSE
+231 TSDATTVSEVSE
-243 SDSNQ
+243 SDSDQ
-248 KLATI
+248 KSAMI
-253 QQTVTIDGQTD
+253 QQTVTIDVQTD
-264 EAQAHPSKDAD
+264 EAQAQPAEDAD

-285 QNGPTVGVQTK
+285 QNGQTVDVQTK
-296 DTVQTSLEQMQA
+296 DNVQTSREQMQA
-308 FQSTS
+308 VQATS

-333 QTQSIVKV
+333 QTQSTVKV

-402 PIVEKVSTSVA
+402 PIVEKISTSVA
-413 PNGELKTITLQ
+413 PNGGLKTITLQ

-522 NSMRQMR
+522 NGMRQMR

-535 KAPVLETK
+535 KAPVIETK

>member
-1 KDDGKKVSDN
+1 MEKV
-11 SGQDADDKKF
+11 
-21 AVKDQQSKAMPNV
+21 MPNV

-40 SVSSTSQETVEASDK
+40 SVSGTSPKTVKASDK
-55 NAFSNLVNTSKLK
+55 NAFSKLVNKSKSK

-93 NSGQDADDKKVA
+93 NSKQDADDKKVA
-105 VKDQQSKAMPN
+105 
-116 VGSATVE
+116 G
-123 SVSSTSQ
+123 
-130 ETVEAS
+130 
-136 DRNAFSNL
+136 
-144 VNNSKSK
+144 
-151 TQAKVN
+151 
-157 QKNADQNNDGKK
+157 
-169 VSDNSGQDADDKKV
+169 
-183 AVKDQQ
+183 KDQQ

-204 AEIQPV
+204 AEV
-210 QLQEVKAISETDVK
+210 QQVQVQEVKAISETDVK
-224 PSVTENQ
+224 PSVTENKT
-231 PSDAVTVSEVSE
+231 SDAATVSEVSE
-243 SDSNQ
+243 SDSDQ
-248 KLATI
+248 KSATV
-253 QQTVTIDGQTD
+253 QQTVTIDVQTD
-264 EAQAHPSKDAD
+264 EAQAQPAEDAD
-275 EKTQASAATT
+275 EKTQASAAMA
-285 QNGPTVGVQTK
+285 QNEQTVDVQTN
-296 DTVQTSLEQMQA
+296 VQTSQEQMQA
-308 FQSTS
+308 VQATS
-313 VAQTQQTSQNQ
+313 VAQTQQTNQNQ

-333 QTQSIVKV
+333 QTQSTVKV

-351 TQASDAKVDLNE
+351 AQASDAKVDLNE

-369 QAQAIQTAPA
+369 QAQALQSAPA

-402 PIVEKVSTSVA
+402 PIVEKVSTSVGQ
-413 PNGELKTITLQ
+413 NGGLKTITLQ

-432 VRIVMHVSEQ
+432 VRIVMRVSEQ

-464 KLEQILKNAEANATQ
+464 KLEQILKNAEANSTQ
-479 RTTQSFN
+479 RATQSFN
-486 LQKADQPETVTKTP
+486 LQKTDQPETVTKTP

-522 NSMRQMR
+522 NGMRQMR

>member
-1 KDDGKKVSDN
+1 ME
-11 SGQDADDKKF
+11 
-21 AVKDQQSKAMPNV
+21 KAIPNV
-34 GSATVE
+34 SSVAVE
-40 SVSSTSQETVEASDK
+40 SVSGTSQKTVKASDK
-55 NAFSNLVNTSKLK
+55 NAFSKLVNKSRSK
-68 TQAKVNQKNADQN
+68 TQAKVNQKNAGQN

-93 NSGQDADDKKVA
+93 NSK
-105 VKDQQSKAMPN
+105 
-116 VGSATVE
+116 
-123 SVSSTSQ
+123 
-130 ETVEAS
+130 
-136 DRNAFSNL
+136 
-144 VNNSKSK
+144 
-151 TQAKVN
+151 
-157 QKNADQNNDGKK
+157 
-169 VSDNSGQDADDKKV
+169 QDADDKKV

-210 QLQEVKAISETDVK
+210 QVQEVKAISETDVK
-224 PSVTENQ
+224 PSVTEDQ
-231 PSDAVTVSEVSE
+231 TSDAATVSEVSE
-243 SDSNQ
+243 SDSEQ
-248 KLATI
+248 KPATI
-253 QQTVTIDGQTD
+253 QQTVTIDVQTD
-264 EAQAHPSKDAD
+264 EAQAQPAEDAD
-275 EKTQASAATT
+275 EKAQAQPEEDADEKAQASAATT
-285 QNGPTVGVQTK
+285 QNGQIVDVQTK
-296 DTVQTSLEQMQA
+296 DNVQTSREQMQA
-308 FQSTS
+308 VQATS

-333 QTQSIVKV
+333 QTQSTVKV

-413 PNGELKTITLQ
+413 PNGGLKTITLQ

-522 NSMRQMR
+522 NGMRQMR

>member
-1 KDDGKKVSDN
+1 MEKV
-11 SGQDADDKKF
+11 
-21 AVKDQQSKAMPNV
+21 MPNV

-40 SVSSTSQETVEASDK
+40 SVSGTSPKTVKASDK
-55 NAFSNLVNTSKLK
+55 NAFSKLVNK
-68 TQAKVNQKNADQN
+68 
-81 NDGKDDG
+81 
-88 KKVSD
+88 
-93 NSGQDADDKKVA
+93 
-105 VKDQQSKAMPN
+105 
-116 VGSATVE
+116 
-123 SVSSTSQ
+123 
-130 ETVEAS
+130 
-136 DRNAFSNL
+136 
-144 VNNSKSK
+144 SKSK

-157 QKNADQNNDGKK
+157 QKNADQNDDGKDDGKK
-169 VSDNSGQDADDKKV
+169 VSDNSKQYADDKKV
-183 AVKDQQ
+183 AGKDQQ

-210 QLQEVKAISETDVK
+210 QVQEVKAISETDVK

-231 PSDAVTVSEVSE
+231 TSDATTD
-243 SDSNQ
+243 SDQ
-248 KLATI
+248 KSAMI
-253 QQTVTIDGQTD
+253 QQTVTIDVQTD
-264 EAQAHPSKDAD
+264 EAQAQPAEDAD

-285 QNGPTVGVQTK
+285 QNGQTVDVQTK
-296 DTVQTSLEQMQA
+296 DNVQTSREQMQA
-308 FQSTS
+308 VQATS

-333 QTQSIVKV
+333 QTQSTVKV

-402 PIVEKVSTSVA
+402 PIVEKISTSVA
-413 PNGELKTITLQ
+413 PNGGLKTITLQ

-432 VRIVMHVSEQ
+432 GRIVMHVSEQ

-522 NSMRQMR
+522 NGMRQMR

>member
-1 KDDGKKVSDN
+1 ME
-11 SGQDADDKKF
+11 
-21 AVKDQQSKAMPNV
+21 KAIPNV
-34 GSATVE
+34 SSATVE
-40 SVSSTSQETVEASDK
+40 SVSGTSQKTVKASDK
-55 NAFSNLVNTSKLK
+55 NAFSKLVNKSRSK
-68 TQAKVNQKNADQN
+68 TQAKVNQKNAGQN

-93 NSGQDADDKKVA
+93 NSK
-105 VKDQQSKAMPN
+105 
-116 VGSATVE
+116 
-123 SVSSTSQ
+123 
-130 ETVEAS
+130 
-136 DRNAFSNL
+136 
-144 VNNSKSK
+144 
-151 TQAKVN
+151 
-157 QKNADQNNDGKK
+157 
-169 VSDNSGQDADDKKV
+169 QDADDKKV

-210 QLQEVKAISETDVK
+210 QVQEVKAISETDVK

-231 PSDAVTVSEVSE
+231 TSDAATVSEVSE
-243 SDSNQ
+243 SDSDQ
-248 KLATI
+248 KPATI
-253 QQTVTIDGQTD
+253 QQTVTIDVQTD
-264 EAQAHPSKDAD
+264 EAQAQPEEDAD
-275 EKTQASAATT
+275 EKAQASAATT
-285 QNGPTVGVQTK
+285 QNGQIV
-296 DTVQTSLEQMQA
+296 DVQTSREQMQA
-308 FQSTS
+308 VQATS

-333 QTQSIVKV
+333 QTQSTVKV

-402 PIVEKVSTSVA
+402 PIVEKISTSVA
-413 PNGELKTITLQ
+413 PNGGLKTITLQ

-522 NSMRQMR
+522 NGMRQMR

-543 QEDEDKKEQVP
+543 QEDEDKKEQVS

>member
-1 KDDGKKVSDN
+1 MEKV
-11 SGQDADDKKF
+11 
-21 AVKDQQSKAMPNV
+21 MPNV

-40 SVSSTSQETVEASDK
+40 SVSGTSPKTVKASDK
-55 NAFSNLVNTSKLK
+55 NAFSKLVNKSKSK

-93 NSGQDADDKKVA
+93 NSKQDADDKKVA
-105 VKDQQSKAMPN
+105 
-116 VGSATVE
+116 G
-123 SVSSTSQ
+123 
-130 ETVEAS
+130 
-136 DRNAFSNL
+136 
-144 VNNSKSK
+144 
-151 TQAKVN
+151 
-157 QKNADQNNDGKK
+157 
-169 VSDNSGQDADDKKV
+169 
-183 AVKDQQ
+183 KDQQ

-210 QLQEVKAISETDVK
+210 QVQEVKAISETDVK

-231 PSDAVTVSEVSE
+231 TSDATTVSEVSE
-243 SDSNQ
+243 SDSDQ
-248 KLATI
+248 KSAMI
-253 QQTVTIDGQTD
+253 QQTVTIDVQTD
-264 EAQAHPSKDAD
+264 EAQAQTAEDAD

-285 QNGPTVGVQTK
+285 QNGQTVDVQTK
-296 DTVQTSLEQMQA
+296 DNVQTSREQMQA
-308 FQSTS
+308 VQATS

-333 QTQSIVKV
+333 QTQSTVKV

-369 QAQAIQTAPA
+369 QAQAIQTALA

-402 PIVEKVSTSVA
+402 PIVEKISTSVA
-413 PNGELKTITLQ
+413 PNGGLKTITLQ

-522 NSMRQMR
+522 NGMRQMR

>member
-1 KDDGKKVSDN
+1 MGK
-11 SGQDADDKKF
+11 AI
-21 AVKDQQSKAMPNV
+21 PNV
-34 GSATVE
+34 NSVAVE
-40 SVSSTSQETVEASDK
+40 SVSSTSQKTVKASDK
-55 NAFSNLVNTSKLK
+55 NAFSKLVNKSRSK
-68 TQAKVNQKNADQN
+68 TQAKVNQKNVGQN

-93 NSGQDADDKKVA
+93 NSKQDADDKKVA
-105 VKDQQSKAMPN
+105 VKDQQ
-116 VGSATVE
+116 
-123 SVSSTSQ
+123 
-130 ETVEAS
+130 
-136 DRNAFSNL
+136 F
-144 VNNSKSK
+144 
-151 TQAKVN
+151 
-157 QKNADQNNDGKK
+157 
-169 VSDNSGQDADDKKV
+169 
-183 AVKDQQ
+183 
-189 SDEKQ
+189 DEKQ

-210 QLQEVKAISETDVK
+210 QVQEVKAISETDVK
-224 PSVTENQ
+224 PSVTEDQ
-231 PSDAVTVSEVSE
+231 TSDAATVSEVSE
-243 SDSNQ
+243 SDSDQ
-248 KLATI
+248 KSATV
-253 QQTVTIDGQTD
+253 QQTGTTDVQT
-264 EAQAHPSKDAD
+264 EEVQAQPAEDAD
-275 EKTQASAATT
+275 EKTQASAAMA
-285 QNGPTVGVQTK
+285 QNEQTVDVQTN
-296 DTVQTSLEQMQA
+296 VQTSQEQMQA
-308 FQSTS
+308 VQATS
-313 VAQTQQTSQNQ
+313 VAQTQQTNQNQ

-333 QTQSIVKV
+333 QTQSTVKV

-402 PIVEKVSTSVA
+402 PIVEKISTSVA
-413 PNGELKTITLQ
+413 PNGGLKTITLQ

-522 NSMRQMR
+522 NGMRQMR

>member
-1 KDDGKKVSDN
+1 MGK
-11 SGQDADDKKF
+11 AI
-21 AVKDQQSKAMPNV
+21 PNV
-34 GSATVE
+34 NSVAVE
-40 SVSSTSQETVEASDK
+40 SVSSTSQKTVKASDK
-55 NAFSNLVNTSKLK
+55 NAFSKLVNKSRSK
-68 TQAKVNQKNADQN
+68 TQAKVNQKNVGQN

-93 NSGQDADDKKVA
+93 NSKQDADDKKVA
-105 VKDQQSKAMPN
+105 VKDQQ
-116 VGSATVE
+116 
-123 SVSSTSQ
+123 
-130 ETVEAS
+130 
-136 DRNAFSNL
+136 F
-144 VNNSKSK
+144 
-151 TQAKVN
+151 
-157 QKNADQNNDGKK
+157 
-169 VSDNSGQDADDKKV
+169 
-183 AVKDQQ
+183 
-189 SDEKQ
+189 DEKQ

-210 QLQEVKAISETDVK
+210 QVQEVKAISETDVK
-224 PSVTENQ
+224 PSVTEDQ
-231 PSDAVTVSEVSE
+231 TSDAATVSEVSE
-243 SDSNQ
+243 SDSDQ
-248 KLATI
+248 KSATV
-253 QQTVTIDGQTD
+253 QQTGTTDVQT
-264 EAQAHPSKDAD
+264 EEVQAQPAEDAD
-275 EKTQASAATT
+275 EKTQASAAMA
-285 QNGPTVGVQTK
+285 QNEQTVDVQTN
-296 DTVQTSLEQMQA
+296 VQTSQEQMQA
-308 FQSTS
+308 VQATS
-313 VAQTQQTSQNQ
+313 VAQTQQTNQNQ

-333 QTQSIVKV
+333 QTQSTVKV

-369 QAQAIQTAPA
+369 QAQALQSAPA

-402 PIVEKVSTSVA
+402 PIVEKVSTSVGQ
-413 PNGELKTITLQ
+413 NGGLKTITLQ

-432 VRIVMHVSEQ
+432 VRVVMHVSEQ
-442 GISLKFNVQTD
+442 GISLKFNVQND

-479 RTTQSFN
+479 RATQSFN
-486 LQKADQPETVTKTP
+486 LQKTDQPETVTKTP

-522 NSMRQMR
+522 NGMRQMR

>member
-1 KDDGKKVSDN
+1 ME
-11 SGQDADDKKF
+11 
-21 AVKDQQSKAMPNV
+21 KAIPNV
-34 GSATVE
+34 SSVAVE
-40 SVSSTSQETVEASDK
+40 SVSGTSQKTVKASDK
-55 NAFSNLVNTSKLK
+55 NAFSKLVNKSRSK
-68 TQAKVNQKNADQN
+68 TQAKVNQKNAGQN

-93 NSGQDADDKKVA
+93 NSK
-105 VKDQQSKAMPN
+105 
-116 VGSATVE
+116 
-123 SVSSTSQ
+123 
-130 ETVEAS
+130 
-136 DRNAFSNL
+136 
-144 VNNSKSK
+144 
-151 TQAKVN
+151 
-157 QKNADQNNDGKK
+157 
-169 VSDNSGQDADDKKV
+169 QDADDKKV

-210 QLQEVKAISETDVK
+210 QVQEVKAISETDVK
-224 PSVTENQ
+224 PSVTEDQ
-231 PSDAVTVSEVSE
+231 TSDAATVSEVSE
-243 SDSNQ
+243 SDSDQ
-248 KLATI
+248 KPATI
-253 QQTVTIDGQTD
+253 QQTVTIDVQTD
-264 EAQAHPSKDAD
+264 EAQAQLAEDAD
-275 EKTQASAATT
+275 EKAQASAATT
-285 QNGPTVGVQTK
+285 QNGQTVDVQTK
-296 DTVQTSLEQMQA
+296 DNVQTSREQIQA
-308 FQSTS
+308 VQATS

-324 VQQATNQPQ
+324 VQQTNQNQVQQATNQPQ
-333 QTQSIVKV
+333 QTQSTVKV

-402 PIVEKVSTSVA
+402 PIVEKISTSVA
-413 PNGELKTITLQ
+413 PNGGLKTITLQ

-522 NSMRQMR
+522 NGMRQMR

>member
-1 KDDGKKVSDN
+1 MGK
-11 SGQDADDKKF
+11 AI
-21 AVKDQQSKAMPNV
+21 PNV
-34 GSATVE
+34 NSVAVE
-40 SVSSTSQETVEASDK
+40 SVSSTSQKTVKASDK
-55 NAFSNLVNTSKLK
+55 NAFSKLVNKSRSK
-68 TQAKVNQKNADQN
+68 TQAKVNQKNVGQN

-93 NSGQDADDKKVA
+93 NSKQDADDKKVA
-105 VKDQQSKAMPN
+105 VKDQQ
-116 VGSATVE
+116 
-123 SVSSTSQ
+123 
-130 ETVEAS
+130 
-136 DRNAFSNL
+136 F
-144 VNNSKSK
+144 
-151 TQAKVN
+151 
-157 QKNADQNNDGKK
+157 
-169 VSDNSGQDADDKKV
+169 
-183 AVKDQQ
+183 
-189 SDEKQ
+189 DEKQ

-210 QLQEVKAISETDVK
+210 QVQEVKAISETDVK
-224 PSVTENQ
+224 PSVTEDQ
-231 PSDAVTVSEVSE
+231 TSDAATVSEVSE
-243 SDSNQ
+243 SDSDQ
-248 KLATI
+248 KSATV
-253 QQTVTIDGQTD
+253 QQTGTTDVQT
-264 EAQAHPSKDAD
+264 EEVQAQPAEDAD
-275 EKTQASAATT
+275 EKTQASAAMA
-285 QNGPTVGVQTK
+285 QNEQTVDVQTN
-296 DTVQTSLEQMQA
+296 VQTSQEQMQA
-308 FQSTS
+308 VQATS
-313 VAQTQQTSQNQ
+313 VAQTQQTNQNQ

-333 QTQSIVKV
+333 QTQSTVKV

-369 QAQAIQTAPA
+369 QAQALQSAPV

-402 PIVEKVSTSVA
+402 PIVEKVSTSVGQ
-413 PNGELKTITLQ
+413 NGGLKTITLQ

-432 VRIVMHVSEQ
+432 VRVVMHVSEQ
-442 GISLKFNVQTD
+442 GISLKFNVQND

-479 RTTQSFN
+479 RATQSFN
-486 LQKADQPETVTKTP
+486 LQKTDQPETVTKTP

-522 NSMRQMR
+522 NGMRQMR

>member
-1 KDDGKKVSDN
+1 MGK
-11 SGQDADDKKF
+11 AI
-21 AVKDQQSKAMPNV
+21 PNV
-34 GSATVE
+34 NSVAVE
-40 SVSSTSQETVEASDK
+40 SVSSTSQKTVKASDK
-55 NAFSNLVNTSKLK
+55 NAFSKLVNKSRSK
-68 TQAKVNQKNADQN
+68 TQAKVNQKNVGQN

-93 NSGQDADDKKVA
+93 NSKQDADDKKVA
-105 VKDQQSKAMPN
+105 VKDQQ
-116 VGSATVE
+116 
-123 SVSSTSQ
+123 
-130 ETVEAS
+130 
-136 DRNAFSNL
+136 F
-144 VNNSKSK
+144 
-151 TQAKVN
+151 
-157 QKNADQNNDGKK
+157 
-169 VSDNSGQDADDKKV
+169 
-183 AVKDQQ
+183 
-189 SDEKQ
+189 DEKQ

-210 QLQEVKAISETDVK
+210 QVQEVKAISETDVK
-224 PSVTENQ
+224 PSVTEDQ
-231 PSDAVTVSEVSE
+231 TSDAATVSEVSE
-243 SDSNQ
+243 SDSDQ
-248 KLATI
+248 KSATV
-253 QQTVTIDGQTD
+253 QQTGTTDVQT
-264 EAQAHPSKDAD
+264 EEVQAQPAEDAD
-275 EKTQASAATT
+275 EKTQASAAMA
-285 QNGPTVGVQTK
+285 QNEQTVDVQTN
-296 DTVQTSLEQMQA
+296 VQTSQEQMQA
-308 FQSTS
+308 VQATS
-313 VAQTQQTSQNQ
+313 VAQTQQTNQNQ

-333 QTQSIVKV
+333 QTQSTVKV

-369 QAQAIQTAPA
+369 QAQALQSAPA

-402 PIVEKVSTSVA
+402 PIVEKVSTSVGQ
-413 PNGELKTITLQ
+413 NGGLTTITLQ

-432 VRIVMHVSEQ
+432 VRVVMHVSEQ
-442 GISLKFNVQTD
+442 GISLKFNVQND

-479 RTTQSFN
+479 RATQSFN
-486 LQKADQPETVTKTP
+486 LQKTDQPETVTKTP

-522 NSMRQMR
+522 NGMRQMR

>member
-1 KDDGKKVSDN
+1 MEKV
-11 SGQDADDKKF
+11 
-21 AVKDQQSKAMPNV
+21 MPNV
-34 GSATVE
+34 GSITVE
-40 SVSSTSQETVEASDK
+40 AVSSTSQKTVKASDK
-55 NAFSNLVNTSKLK
+55 NAFSKLVNKSKSK
-68 TQAKVNQKNADQN
+68 TQTKVNQKKAGQN
-81 NDGKDDG
+81 NAGKDDG

-93 NSGQDADDKKVA
+93 NSKQDADDKKVA
-105 VKDQQSKAMPN
+105 
-116 VGSATVE
+116 G
-123 SVSSTSQ
+123 
-130 ETVEAS
+130 
-136 DRNAFSNL
+136 
-144 VNNSKSK
+144 
-151 TQAKVN
+151 
-157 QKNADQNNDGKK
+157 
-169 VSDNSGQDADDKKV
+169 
-183 AVKDQQ
+183 KDQQ

-204 AEIQPV
+204 AEV
-210 QLQEVKAISETDVK
+210 QQVQVQEVKAISETDVK
-224 PSVTENQ
+224 PSVTENKT
-231 PSDAVTVSEVSE
+231 SDAATVSEVSE
-243 SDSNQ
+243 SDSDQ
-248 KLATI
+248 KSATV
-253 QQTVTIDGQTD
+253 QQTGTTDVQT
-264 EAQAHPSKDAD
+264 EEVQAQPAEDAD
-275 EKTQASAATT
+275 EKTQASAAMA
-285 QNGPTVGVQTK
+285 QNEQTVDVQTN
-296 DTVQTSLEQMQA
+296 VQTSQEQMQA
-308 FQSTS
+308 VQATS
-313 VAQTQQTSQNQ
+313 VAQTQQTAQNK
-324 VQQATNQPQ
+324 VQQATNQQ
-333 QTQSIVKV
+333 QQAQTTVKV

-351 TQASDAKVDLNE
+351 AQASDAKVDLNE

-402 PIVEKVSTSVA
+402 PIVEKVSTSVGQ
-413 PNGELKTITLQ
+413 NGGLKTITLQ

-432 VRIVMHVSEQ
+432 VRVVMHVSEQ

-522 NSMRQMR
+522 NGMRQMR

-543 QEDEDKKEQVP
+543 QEDEDKKNKCRRARSAFWHRKGERDDR
-554 TSTISILA
+554 SS

>member
-1 KDDGKKVSDN
+1 MEKV
-11 SGQDADDKKF
+11 
-21 AVKDQQSKAMPNV
+21 MPNV

-40 SVSSTSQETVEASDK
+40 SVSSTSQKTVKASDK
-55 NAFSNLVNTSKLK
+55 NAFSKLVNKSKSK
-68 TQAKVNQKNADQN
+68 TQAKVNQKKAGQN
-81 NDGKDDG
+81 NAGKDDG

-93 NSGQDADDKKVA
+93 NSKQDADDKKVA
-105 VKDQQSKAMPN
+105 
-116 VGSATVE
+116 G
-123 SVSSTSQ
+123 
-130 ETVEAS
+130 
-136 DRNAFSNL
+136 
-144 VNNSKSK
+144 
-151 TQAKVN
+151 
-157 QKNADQNNDGKK
+157 
-169 VSDNSGQDADDKKV
+169 
-183 AVKDQQ
+183 KDQQ

-204 AEIQPV
+204 AEV
-210 QLQEVKAISETDVK
+210 QQVQVQEVKAISETDVK
-224 PSVTENQ
+224 PSVTENKT
-231 PSDAVTVSEVSE
+231 SDAATVSEVSE
-243 SDSNQ
+243 SDSEQ
-248 KLATI
+248 KSATG
-253 QQTVTIDGQTD
+253 QQTVTIDVQTD
-264 EAQAHPSKDAD
+264 EAQAQPAEDAD
-275 EKTQASAATT
+275 EKTQASAAMA
-285 QNGPTVGVQTK
+285 QNEQTVDVQTN
-296 DTVQTSLEQMQA
+296 VQTSQEQMQA
-308 FQSTS
+308 VQATS
-313 VAQTQQTSQNQ
+313 VAQTQQTNQNQ

-333 QTQSIVKV
+333 QTQSTVKV

-351 TQASDAKVDLNE
+351 AQASDAKVDLNE

-413 PNGELKTITLQ
+413 PNGGLKTITLQ

-522 NSMRQMR
+522 NGMRQMR

>member
-1 KDDGKKVSDN
+1 MGKTI
-11 SGQDADDKKF
+11 
-21 AVKDQQSKAMPNV
+21 PNV
-34 GSATVE
+34 SSVAVE
-40 SVSSTSQETVEASDK
+40 SVSGTSQKTVKASDK
-55 NAFSNLVNTSKLK
+55 NAFSKLVNKSRSK
-68 TQAKVNQKNADQN
+68 TQAKVNQKNAGQN

-93 NSGQDADDKKVA
+93 NSK
-105 VKDQQSKAMPN
+105 
-116 VGSATVE
+116 
-123 SVSSTSQ
+123 
-130 ETVEAS
+130 
-136 DRNAFSNL
+136 
-144 VNNSKSK
+144 
-151 TQAKVN
+151 
-157 QKNADQNNDGKK
+157 
-169 VSDNSGQDADDKKV
+169 QDADDKKV

-210 QLQEVKAISETDVK
+210 QVQEVKAISETDVK

-231 PSDAVTVSEVSE
+231 TSDAATVSEVSE
-243 SDSNQ
+243 SDSDQ

-253 QQTVTIDGQTD
+253 QQTVTIDVQTD
-264 EAQAHPSKDAD
+264 EAQAQPAEDAD
-275 EKTQASAATT
+275 EKTQAPAATT
-285 QNGPTVGVQTK
+285 QNGQTVDVQTK
-296 DTVQTSLEQMQA
+296 DNVQTSREQMQA
-308 FQSTS
+308 VQATS
-313 VAQTQQTSQNQ
+313 VAQTQQTNQNQ

-333 QTQSIVKV
+333 QTQSTVKV

-369 QAQAIQTAPA
+369 QAQALQTAPA
-379 DTKAAF
+379 DTKASF

-413 PNGELKTITLQ
+413 PNGGLKTITLQ

-522 NSMRQMR
+522 NGMRQMR

>member
-1 KDDGKKVSDN
+1 MEKV
-11 SGQDADDKKF
+11 
-21 AVKDQQSKAMPNV
+21 MPNV

-40 SVSSTSQETVEASDK
+40 SVSSTSQKTVKASDK
-55 NAFSNLVNTSKLK
+55 NAFSKLVNK
-68 TQAKVNQKNADQN
+68 
-81 NDGKDDG
+81 
-88 KKVSD
+88 
-93 NSGQDADDKKVA
+93 
-105 VKDQQSKAMPN
+105 
-116 VGSATVE
+116 
-123 SVSSTSQ
+123 
-130 ETVEAS
+130 
-136 DRNAFSNL
+136 
-144 VNNSKSK
+144 SKSK

-157 QKNADQNNDGKK
+157 QKNADQNNAGKDDGKK
-169 VSDNSGQDADDKKV
+169 VSDNSKQDADDKKV
-183 AVKDQQ
+183 AGKDQQ

-204 AEIQPV
+204 AEV
-210 QLQEVKAISETDVK
+210 QQVQVQEVKAISETDVK
-224 PSVTENQ
+224 PSVTENKT
-231 PSDAVTVSEVSE
+231 SDAATVSEVSE
-243 SDSNQ
+243 SDSDQ
-248 KLATI
+248 KSATV
-253 QQTVTIDGQTD
+253 QQTGTTDVQT
-264 EAQAHPSKDAD
+264 EEVQAQPAEDAD
-275 EKTQASAATT
+275 EKTQASAAMA
-285 QNGPTVGVQTK
+285 QNEQTVDVQTN
-296 DTVQTSLEQMQA
+296 VQTSQEQMQA
-308 FQSTS
+308 VQATS
-313 VAQTQQTSQNQ
+313 VAQTQQTNQNQ

-333 QTQSIVKV
+333 QTQSTVKV

-351 TQASDAKVDLNE
+351 AQASDAKVDLNE

-402 PIVEKVSTSVA
+402 PIVEKVSTSVGQ
-413 PNGELKTITLQ
+413 NGGLKTITLQ

-432 VRIVMHVSEQ
+432 VRVVMHVSEQ
-442 GISLKFNVQTD
+442 GISLKFNVQTN

-522 NSMRQMR
+522 NGMRQMR

>member
-1 KDDGKKVSDN
+1 MEKV
-11 SGQDADDKKF
+11 
-21 AVKDQQSKAMPNV
+21 MPNV

-40 SVSSTSQETVEASDK
+40 SVSGTSPKTVKASDK
-55 NAFSNLVNTSKLK
+55 NAFSKLVNKSKSK

-93 NSGQDADDKKVA
+93 NSKQDADDKKVA
-105 VKDQQSKAMPN
+105 
-116 VGSATVE
+116 G
-123 SVSSTSQ
+123 
-130 ETVEAS
+130 
-136 DRNAFSNL
+136 
-144 VNNSKSK
+144 
-151 TQAKVN
+151 
-157 QKNADQNNDGKK
+157 
-169 VSDNSGQDADDKKV
+169 
-183 AVKDQQ
+183 KDQQ

-204 AEIQPV
+204 AEV
-210 QLQEVKAISETDVK
+210 QQVQVQEVKAISETDVK
-224 PSVTENQ
+224 PSVTENKT
-231 PSDAVTVSEVSE
+231 SDAATVSEVSE
-243 SDSNQ
+243 SDSDQ
-248 KLATI
+248 KSATV
-253 QQTVTIDGQTD
+253 QQTGTTDVQT
-264 EAQAHPSKDAD
+264 EEVQAQPAEDAD

-285 QNGPTVGVQTK
+285 QNGQTVDVQTK
-296 DTVQTSLEQMQA
+296 DNVQTSREQMQA
-308 FQSTS
+308 QATS

-333 QTQSIVKV
+333 QTQSTVKV

-402 PIVEKVSTSVA
+402 PIVEKISTSVA
-413 PNGELKTITLQ
+413 PNGGLKTITLQ

-522 NSMRQMR
+522 NGMRQMR